1 MTYSYAIEKIKL
13 KKDGYLIIKKFI
25 NANKVLYLRKAL
37 KDSRNEECLA
47 NKKLNYFPV
56 NKKIVKVMNKLLEGK
71 IYYPF
76 LSTAVNNIYQSQ
88 DKKPFMHTDAR
99 FEDFDYNKNYN
110 IYNTGIYLQD
120 HENYSGGLKVRP
132 GSHKKIAIEGN
143 AYYKKILFILKELIK
158 KLVGKNP
165 NLGFLQILRTLLP
178 YKSINLKINAGDL
191 VIWNMRLHHSGH
203 NIRVIGL
210 KNLSF
215 STYLEK
221 IISKFNFMILKNKLE
236 RFAIFTVYIG
246 RGFYKNQYINEQKKR
261 PQLIKFWKN
270 SNINFNTLKKKLAG
284 ENIELVKP
292 IKDIIANS

>member
-1 MTYSYAIEKIKL
+1 MIYNYKTEKIKL

-37 KDSRNEECLA
+37 NYSRKTECLA

-56 NKKIVKVMNKLLEGK
+56 NKKIVKVMNKLLGGK

-76 LSTAVNNIYQSQ
+76 LSMAVNNIYQTQ
-88 DKKPFMHTDAR
+88 DKKAFMHTDAR
-99 FEDFDYNKNYN
+99 IEDFDYDKNYN
-110 IYNTGIYLQD
+110 IFNTGIYLQD

-132 GSHKKIAIEGN
+132 GSHKKIAIESTV
-143 AYYKKILFILKELIK
+143 YLKKILFILKGLIK

-178 YKSINLKINAGDL
+178 YKSINLKINSGDL

-203 NIRVIGL
+203 NIRVKGL

-215 STYLEK
+215 STYLEN
-221 IISKFNFMILKNKLE
+221 IISNFNFMILKNKLN
-236 RFAIFTVYIG
+236 RFAIFSVYIG
-246 RGFYKNQYINEQKKR
+246 RGFYKNKYINEQKKR
-261 PQLIKFWKN
+261 PQHIKFWKS
-270 SNINFNTLKKKLAG
+270 SNINFNALKKKLSG
-284 ENIELVKP
+284 QNIELVKP
-292 IKDIIANS
+292 IKDIIANT